1 MRIGTASFLLFL
13 FSLSPSFAF
22 ADQPPSDASLHELLD
37 VMQAHKIV
45 DAIIAQ
51 SDTIGRNAVQQAL
64 NGRALDAQEQ
74 KILDTQLDK
83 VHGVIERELSWDK
96 ISPMYMNIYRT
107 SFDQKEVNDMIAFYK
122 SPTGQAVIEK
132 LPAVMQQSMTQMRT
146 YIATIMPQIQQ
157 INQDAISQLQTYEAN
172 KKEPA
177 ASK

>member
-1 MRIGTASFLLFL
+1 MRIGTASVLLFL

-51 SDTIGRNAVQQAL
+51 SDTVGRNAVQQAL

-83 VHGVIERELSWDK
+83 VHAVIERELSWDK
-96 ISPMYMNIYRT
+96 LSPMYMNIYRT
-107 SFDQKEVNDMIAFYK
+107 SFDQKEVNDMITFYK
-122 SPTGQAVIEK
+122 SQTGQAVIEK
-132 LPAVMQQSMTQMRT
+132 LPAVMQQSMLQMRT
-146 YIATIMPQIQQ
+146 YVADIMPQIQQ
-157 INQDAISQLQTYEAN
+157 INQDTISQLQTYEAN
-172 KKEPA
+172 KKAPA